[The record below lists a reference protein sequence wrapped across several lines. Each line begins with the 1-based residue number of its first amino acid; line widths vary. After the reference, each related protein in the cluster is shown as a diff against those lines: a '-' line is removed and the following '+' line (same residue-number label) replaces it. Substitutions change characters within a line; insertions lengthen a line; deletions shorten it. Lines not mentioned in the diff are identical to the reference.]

1 MFKSKRYDDDTL
13 KHLQKVQLMMLKD
26 FIKICDDNDITY
38 FVNGGTLLGTIRHQG
53 FIPWDDDIDLM
64 MFKEDFDKLNNVMNE
79 NSNEKYRLIDVLNE
93 ETYHYTWARF
103 TLKNTI
109 LNEWWANQVD
119 YTVNIFIDIFILYG
133 LPENNTKRFIHKWR
147 CFALNQMVNYSI
159 VKFKNESKI
168 KEIIQ
173 QLAYY
178 LMKIIPVSTS
188 ALKRHCMKVYRKY
201 KDDES
206 DEVCDFPALVLLPI
220 YKRNDWLP
228 PKKAKFEDIEVNV
241 PNNPDAILTIIY
253 GDYMKLPPEDKRF
266 RPAPEKID
274 FGEY

>member
-1 MFKSKRYDDDTL
+1 MFKSKKYDDETL

-26 FIKICDDNDITY
+26 FEDNDITY

-64 MFKEDFDKLNNVMNE
+64 MFREDFDKLNKVMSE
-79 NSNEKYRLIDVLNE
+79 NFNEKYHLIDVLNE

-109 LNEWWANQVD
+109 LNEWWADQVD

-133 LPENNTKRFIHKWR
+133 LPKNNVKRFIHKWR
-147 CFALNQMVNYSI
+147 CFALNQMVSYSI
-159 VKFKNESKI
+159 VKFKNESRI

-178 LMKIIPVSTS
+178 LMKIVPVSTS
-188 ALKRHCMKVYRKY
+188 ALKRHCIKVYRKY

-228 PKKAKFEDIEVNV
+228 AKKAKFEDIEVNV

>member
-1 MFKSKRYDDDTL
+1 MFKSKRYDDETL

-26 FIKICDDNDITY
+26 FIKICEDNNITY

-53 FIPWDDDIDLM
+53 FIPWDDDIDIM
-64 MFKEDFDKLNNVMNE
+64 MFREDFDKLNKVMSNH
-79 NSNEKYRLIDVLNE
+79 NEKYHLINVLNE

-103 TLKNTI
+103 NLKNTI
-109 LNEWWANQVD
+109 LEEWWAKQVD

-133 LPENNTKRFIHKWR
+133 LPKNKFKRFIHKWR
-147 CFALNQMVNYSI
+147 CFALNQMVQYSI
-159 VKFKNESKI
+159 VKFENESKL

-173 QLAYY
+173 QLAHYF
-178 LMKIIPVSTS
+178 LKIIPISTNTIK
-188 ALKRHCMKVYRKY
+188 KRCIKTYRKY

-206 DEVCDFPALVLLPI
+206 EEVCDFPALVLLPI

-228 PKKAKFEDIEVNV
+228 AKKAKFEDIEVNV
-241 PNNPDAILTIIY
+241 PNNPDSILKIIY
-253 GDYMKLPPEDKRF
+253 GNYMELPPEDKRF
-266 RPAPEKID
+266 RPAPNKLD